1 MERLT
6 KRYMNLISV
15 LGIVVG
21 LSACWRVF
29 SGGLPQGVG
38 PSTVIALVALC
49 VLCRCLPLYVR
60 EDCTIDMSF
69 ISVLAVALVMGPA
82 GALVLLFLTTPLEI
96 VPTESGKGFY
106 HIFNTDPHKL
116 LFNTSNLNLSLAVG
130 GAVYYALGGTPG
142 NISLPGILLPAIGY
156 VISAVGT
163 NALII
168 SGVFYLESRMRF
180 FSIFGHMLVGM
191 IPSIVCSSTIG
202 YFLAMLL
209 KMERGHWLAF
219 LFMLP
224 LLLARFSFKL
234 YLDSQKSQ
242 YEVIRALTAALEA
255 KDTYTRGHSMRVA
268 GYACLIAQEMHLPRT
283 TIHRLLTAGLYHDIG
298 KIGVPDSILQKPGRL
313 TPEEREVIEH
323 HPMAGVDIL
332 KNINGYQ
339 EILSMVGHH
348 HEFYNGKGYPD
359 GTCGEDLPVEN
370 YILGAADAYDAITS
384 DRPYRKGR
392 TPQQAAEI
400 LRKEAGEQFHPDVAR
415 VAAQLAEEGRLT
427 QQAAEEAAQTGM

>member
-1 MERLT
+1 MERGT
-6 KRYMNLISV
+6 KWYTWLVS
-15 LGIVVG
+15 LCGIAVG
-21 LSACWRVF
+21 FLACWNVLAD
-29 SGGLPQGVG
+29 GWPDVG
-38 PSTVIALVALC
+38 TSTIVALIILC

-60 EDCTIDMSF
+60 ENCTIDMSF
-69 ISVLAVALVMGPA
+69 ISVLAVALVLGPA
-82 GALVLLFLTTPLEI
+82 GALVLLFVTTPLEI
-96 VPTESGKGFY
+96 VPTEDGKGFY
-106 HIFNTDPHKL
+106 HIFNTDPQKL
-116 LFNTSNLNLSLAVG
+116 LFNTANLNLSLAAG
-130 GAVYYALGGTPG
+130 GVVYYALGGTPG
-142 NISLPGILLPAIGY
+142 NIALPGVLLPAIGY
-156 VISAVGT
+156 VIAAIGV

-168 SGVFYLESRMRF
+168 SGVFYMESRTGF
-180 FSIFGHMLVGM
+180 FTIFGQMLLGM

-209 KMERGHWLAF
+209 KMNGGPWLAF

-268 GYACLIAQEMHLPRT
+268 GYSFLIAQEMNLPRPMLR
-283 TIHRLLTAGLYHDIG
+283 RLLTAGMYHDIG

-313 TPEEREVIEH
+313 TPEETEVIQH

-339 EILSMVGHH
+339 DILSMVGHH
-348 HEFYNGKGYPD
+348 HEFYNGNGYPD
-359 GTCGEDLPVEN
+359 GTREKDLPLET

-384 DRPYRKGR
+384 DRPYRAGR

-400 LRKEAGEQFHPDVAR
+400 LRQEAGKQFHPEVAL
-415 VAAQLAEEGRLT
+415 VAARLAEEGRLT
-427 QQAAEEAAQTGM
+427 QQAAEEAAQTGMW